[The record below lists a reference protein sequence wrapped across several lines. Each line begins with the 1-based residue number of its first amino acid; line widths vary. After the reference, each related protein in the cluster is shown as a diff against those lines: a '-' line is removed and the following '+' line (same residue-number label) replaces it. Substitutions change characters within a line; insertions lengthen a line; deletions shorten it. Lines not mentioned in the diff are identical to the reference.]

1 MASSTTSGLHRARA
15 AGAIEV
21 SEVPWSALL
30 AHETLV
36 TFSTFV
42 IIQADIHATKETT
55 FDEKVRG
62 LVHSLVAWLR
72 GYIVTA
78 VASEDCCVTS
88 VAICRH
94 KGTKWIKCILVRSLT
109 HHASSFRIN
118 QGPRIT
124 LLNLHSK
131 RF

>member
-1 MASSTTSGLHRARA
+1 MEAHRRPILYLCSGQHMHHARKDSQENQPRYDDMASSTTSGLHRARA

-62 LVHSLVAWLR
+62 LVHTLVAWLR
-72 GYIVTA
+72 GYVSTA
-78 VASEDCCVTS
+78 IASEDCCVTS

-94 KGTKWIKCILVRSLT
+94 K
-109 HHASSFRIN
+109 
-118 QGPRIT
+118 
-124 LLNLHSK
+124 
-131 RF
+131 